1 MTPFD
6 YITDIALIAVVVLQM
21 RVRTLTLRSLLL
33 PLGLVAGA
41 GIAYLRPISL
51 AGNNLTLIAAL
62 VAAGITLGTLS
73 GMTTSVWRQGD
84 SVLSAPASSPPSSGY
99 SGWEHA
105 SPSPSGLPTLGL
117 PRSDA
122 SRSTT
127 TSPVGIFG
135 SSPWSSWPTARF
147 CPASACSS
155 SGGSVPSTPRAAGL
169 PTGAAPTIHVSW
181 SVRPHERS

>member
-6 YITDIALIAVVVLQM
+6 YITDIALIGVVVLQM

-51 AGNNLTLIAAL
+51 AGNNFTLIAVL
-62 VAAGITLGTLS
+62 VAAGLTLGTLS
-73 GMTTSVWRQGD
+73 GMTITSGVRATVFWP
-84 SVLSAPASSPPSSGY
+84 APASSLPSSGY
-99 SGWEHA
+99 LGWEHA
-105 SPSPSGLPTLGL
+105 SPSPSGSPTPEL

-127 TSPVGIFG
+127 TSPVGTFG
-135 SSPWSSWPTARF
+135 SSLGAHGLQRGLSRIGVLQFRRIRAEHAPGSL
-147 CPASACSS
+147 PADR
-155 SGGSVPSTPRAAGL
+155 GGADNPRLVTSQAA
-169 PTGAAPTIHVSW
+169 
-181 SVRPHERS
+181 

>member
-21 RVRTLTLRSLLL
+21 RVRTLTMRSLLL

-73 GMTTSVWRQGD
+73 GMTTGVLAAFLWVLGMGARFAFALWVTHSGAAAVGRFSFHHDITGGHIWQFALVLMAY
-84 SVLSAPASSPPSSGY
+84 SEVLSRIGVLQFRRIRA
-99 SGWEHA
+99 EHA
-105 SPSPSGLPTLGL
+105 PCSLPADRGGADD
-117 PRSDA
+117 PRLVV
-122 SRSTT
+122 RQ
-127 TSPVGIFG
+127 
-135 SSPWSSWPTARF
+135 
-147 CPASACSS
+147 
-155 SGGSVPSTPRAAGL
+155 AA
-169 PTGAAPTIHVSW
+169 
-181 SVRPHERS
+181 